1 MARGVGMNTFPK
13 PPLARAGR
21 AGGVAVV
28 ALPAL
33 ALALQGC
40 AGGGS
45 ALTTGAVVPSVTSYK
60 QGNAIQPQG
69 YSMSQVD
76 DRTVRVTATGSPS
89 TPNERLVKIAMARAA
104 EYGVER
110 NEKSFRAAEPAISTS
125 CGKDYVIERG
135 ARRAV
140 QPSDYRIVSVDVT
153 YGGRSTDPADRP
165 TRETASTLKA
175 ELAAETV
182 PETVQAA
189 NTAELAQFCGR
200 TAS

>member
-1 MARGVGMNTFPK
+1 
-13 PPLARAGR
+13 
-21 AGGVAVV
+21 
-28 ALPAL
+28 
-33 ALALQGC
+33 
-40 AGGGS
+40 
-45 ALTTGAVVPSVTSYK
+45 
-60 QGNAIQPQG
+60 
-69 YSMSQVD
+69 
-76 DRTVRVTATGSPS
+76 VRVTATGSPS

-110 NEKSFRAAEPAISTS
+110 NEKSFRAAELAISTS

-153 YGGRSTDPADRP
+153 YGGRSADPADRP

-189 NTAELAQFCGR
+189 NTAETAQFCR
-200 TAS
+200 RNAS